1 MALIFSTRRQHKFSE
16 ASDMAARLA
25 QPLTT
30 GEVLGPDGVNA
41 ARAFAR
47 ADVANRNSQAVDEA
61 LRHRLGLPQTTIAKL
76 EAGLAGT
83 SVVDPIKNPPDPR
96 LVAEFGADLCLK
108 HRILPWHN
116 VAGRVT
122 VLAASTHDFLRV
134 RDALSVLFG
143 PVHLAIVT
151 SESLDA
157 VFGRVCHN
165 TLMKNAEMRTG
176 SHESCRNW
184 NSGKAFRWGLAA
196 LLTVL
201 SCLILWP
208 QISFLVLCGWA
219 VFALLANTAL
229 KTAAVI
235 LHLSAKTQAP
245 EPKKQ
250 PADQLPIVT
259 ILVPLFH
266 ERDIAGA
273 LVTRLSQL
281 KYPADRLDVCLVLE
295 ADDAT
300 TQEAL
305 AATQLPFWMRA
316 IKVPLGTLQTKPRAL
331 NYALC
336 FAKGSIIGVY
346 DAEDAPD
353 PDQIDIVV
361 DHFARCGP
369 DVACLQG
376 RLDFYNSHS
385 NWLARCFTVEYATWF
400 RIILPGLE
408 RMGLVIPLGGTTL
421 FFRRDILEDLGGWDA
436 HNVTED
442 ADLGI
447 RLARHGYRTEIIE
460 TVTQEEA
467 NARAWPW
474 VKQRSRWLKGYAITY
489 GVHMRNPLK
498 LWKELGA
505 WRFFGTQMLFA
516 GTISQFLLAPLL
528 WSFWLMLF
536 GIPHPLDGVLA
547 PNIALTF
554 AAIFLLSEIIGITV
568 SAIAVTSAGK
578 PDLVKWAPTLH
589 LYFPLAAL
597 AAYKGVFELATKPFY
612 WDKTSHGIFAPT
624 QPKHVSDGTI
634 SQLQPLPHPIA
645 AE

>member
-1 MALIFSTRRQHKFSE
+1 MALIFRTRRQPALSE
-16 ASDMAARLA
+16 ESVVAARLA
-25 QPLTT
+25 APLSTA
-30 GEVLGPDGVNA
+30 EVLGPAGVDA
-41 ARAFAR
+41 ARAHAQ
-47 ADVANRNSQAVDEA
+47 ADVANRNTNALDDA
-61 LRHRLGLPQTTIAKL
+61 LRHRLGLPQTTFAHL
-76 EAGLAGT
+76 EAGLTGT
-83 SVVDPIKNPPDPR
+83 SVVDPIKQPADPR
-96 LVAEFGADLCLK
+96 LVDQFGPNLCLK
-108 HRILPWHN
+108 HRVLPWRKI
-116 VAGRVT
+116 AGRVT
-122 VLAASTHDFLRV
+122 VLASTTQDFLRV
-134 RDALSVLFG
+134 RDALTVIFG
-143 PVHLAIVT
+143 TVHLAIVT
-151 SESLDA
+151 SENLDA
-157 VFGRVCHN
+157 ALSRMCHK
-165 TLMKNAEMRTG
+165 TLMHNAEMRTG
-176 SHESCRNW
+176 QTESCRDW
-184 NSGKAFRWGLAA
+184 NSGKAFRWGLAT
-196 LLTVL
+196 LLVVFA
-201 SCLILWP
+201 CFIMWP
-208 QISFLVLCGWA
+208 KMSFLVLCGWA
-219 VFALLANTAL
+219 VFALLSNTAL
-229 KTAAVI
+229 KTAAAV
-235 LHLSAKTQAP
+235 LHLSAKRQSPAPTQ
-245 EPKKQ
+245 Q

-273 LVTRLSQL
+273 LVGRLSKL
-281 KYPADRLDVCLVLE
+281 NYPTDRLDVCLVLE

-305 AATQLPFWMRA
+305 AATKLPFWMRA

-353 PDQIDIVV
+353 PEQINTVV
-361 DHFARCGP
+361 NHFAHCKP

-376 RLDFYNSHS
+376 RLDFYNSRS

-400 RIILPGLE
+400 RIVLPGLE

-421 FFRRDILEDLGGWDA
+421 FFRREILEDLGGWDA

-447 RLARHGYRTEIIE
+447 RLARHGYRTEIID

-528 WSFWLMLF
+528 WSFWLMPF

-547 PNIALTF
+547 PHIAMGF
-554 AAIFLLSEIIGITV
+554 AALFLLSEIIGITV

-578 PDLVKWAPTLH
+578 RDLIKWTPTLH

-612 WDKTSHGIFAPT
+612 WDKTSHGIFAPS
-624 QPKHVSDGTI
+624 QDSQDTI
-634 SQLQPLPHPIA
+634 NQLQPQPHPIA
-645 AE
+645 VG